1 MHILKRFITLFLAF
15 TLLLTLPVSVH
26 AEQEST
32 NALIRKILNYFQYYQ
47 ADAGLDYELLLG
59 QIAKQDPALAKTW
72 SEILDFWMQVNG
84 DMEFHK
90 EVLPDCLPEDD
101 TLCIA
106 VMGYQLN
113 SDGSMRDELYERLHV
128 TLASAEKYPNAYILC
143 TGGGTASKKEKVTE
157 AGQMAKRLIKK
168 GISEDRIIV
177 EDNALSTIE
186 NGKYGCRI
194 LYRDYP
200 QVKTVAVITSDYH
213 IFRSCLYFNTQAAL
227 QAYDLQT
234 EPIRVLS
241 NATCR
246 ISPKATSDLETQVE
260 VMSIIT
266 GLDVEDLSK
275 PKLSRLTGIDIG
287 GKTEYESG
295 EELEL
300 TVSAIYSSGYSR
312 EVTQGLTFSGFDFG
326 KAGPQAV
333 TVTYVEDGLSATD
346 TIEIRINVEEP
357 VVTEPAQPVETA
369 PIPET
374 APEAPE
380 HADLSPADT
389 RPDMTGAFLFAGV
402 CVVLLIVLICLKI
415 RQTKRRRARRRPRP
429 VIKLD

>member
-47 ADAGLDYELLLG
+47 EDAGLDYELLLG
-59 QIAKQDPALAKTW
+59 QIARQDPALAKTW

-90 EVLPDCLPEDD
+90 EVLPDGLPEDD

-157 AGQMAKRLIKK
+157 AGQMAKWLIKK

-186 NGKYGCRI
+186 NGKYGF
-194 LYRDYP
+194 
-200 QVKTVAVITSDYH
+200 S
-213 IFRSCLYFNTQAAL
+213 
-227 QAYDLQT
+227 
-234 EPIRVLS
+234 
-241 NATCR
+241 
-246 ISPKATSDLETQVE
+246 
-260 VMSIIT
+260 T
-266 GLDVEDLSK
+266 GTTL
-275 PKLSRLTGIDIG
+275 R
-287 GKTEYESG
+287 
-295 EELEL
+295 
-300 TVSAIYSSGYSR
+300 
-312 EVTQGLTFSGFDFG
+312 
-326 KAGPQAV
+326 
-333 TVTYVEDGLSATD
+333 
-346 TIEIRINVEEP
+346 
-357 VVTEPAQPVETA
+357 
-369 PIPET
+369 
-374 APEAPE
+374 
-380 HADLSPADT
+380 
-389 RPDMTGAFLFAGV
+389 
-402 CVVLLIVLICLKI
+402 
-415 RQTKRRRARRRPRP
+415 
-429 VIKLD
+429 